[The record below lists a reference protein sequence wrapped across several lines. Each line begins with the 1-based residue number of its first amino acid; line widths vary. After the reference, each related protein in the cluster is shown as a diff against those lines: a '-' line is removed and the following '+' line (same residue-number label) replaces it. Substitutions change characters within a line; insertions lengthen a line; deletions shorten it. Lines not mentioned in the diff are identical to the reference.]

1 MEREKPRS
9 RKKKSSGLKPFAI
22 AGGALV
28 AAAALIAGVSYY
40 QIGKHYERVFLP
52 NTTING
58 VDASK
63 KSVEE
68 VREVIASGING
79 YTLAVLERGGREETI
94 KGTDIGLEAVFDGS
108 LENLLAGQEAFQ
120 WISASKEPKSYEID
134 TMIQYDEAKLE
145 DAFLKLSCF
154 NEELMEKPENAYLSD
169 YVSGQGYTV
178 IVPKE
183 GSFLDPL
190 RAKEGITEA
199 IMYRKPSVSLEELE
213 AYIRP
218 EVLADDP
225 GLLEQLETKNR
236 YAGVT
241 ITYDFGTEKQVLNG
255 DTISQW
261 IGTGDQG
268 EIALDSQAIGDYVKE
283 LASRYDTYN
292 RAKTLKTSYGQT
304 IKITGGVYG
313 WRIDPSAEAA
323 QLAELIRTGQSQER
337 EPVYRQK
344 AASRTG
350 ADYGNTYVEINLTGQ
365 HLFFYKDGKLVVE
378 SDFVSGNA
386 ARGWATPAGVYSLT
400 YKQRNAVLKGE
411 NYRTPVDYWM
421 PFNGGI
427 GLHDA
432 KWRSTFGG
440 EIYKTGGS
448 HGCVN
453 LPHSVAKT
461 IYENIE
467 AGIPVLC
474 YHLDGTGSSGAKS
487 APKTGET
494 RPSKPAAQT
503 PAAPAETTPA
513 PEETKTQ
520 TQPENPVPEGPQ
532 QPSETAPKEPEQP
545 QTETRP
551 GEPAAAPTQP
561 QTGPGESKAVGP
573 GVPGSGATKEEV
585 GPGVNE

>member
-9 RKKKSSGLKPFAI
+9 RKKKPSGIKPFAI

-40 QIGKHYERVFLP
+40 QMGKHYEKVFFP

-68 VREVIASGING
+68 VRELIASGIHG
-79 YTLAVLERGGREETI
+79 YTLAILERGGKEETI
-94 KGTDIGLEAVFDGS
+94 KGRDIGLEAVFDGS
-108 LENLLAGQEAFQ
+108 LEKLLGSQEAFQ
-120 WISASKEPKSYEID
+120 WVRASKEAKSYEIE
-134 TMIQYDEAKLE
+134 TMIQYEEGKLE
-145 DAFLKLSCF
+145 SELLKLSCF
-154 NEELMEKPENAYLSD
+154 QEEQMEQPEDAYISD
-169 YVSGQGYTV
+169 YAPGQGYT
-178 IVPKE
+178 IVAPKE
-183 GSFLDPL
+183 GSLLEPQKA
-190 RAKEGITEA
+190 REGIAEA
-199 IMYRKPSVSLEELE
+199 IVNLKPSVSLEELG
-213 AYIRP
+213 AYIGP
-218 EVLADDP
+218 KITAEDP

-236 YAGVT
+236 YVRAA
-241 ITYDFGTEKQVLNG
+241 ITYNFGAEKQVLNG

-261 IGTGDQG
+261 IGIGDQG
-268 EIALDSQAIGDYVKE
+268 EIALDSQAVSDYVKE

-304 IKITGGVYG
+304 VKVTGGVYG
-313 WRIDPSAEAA
+313 WRIDQNAEAA
-323 QLAELIRTGQSQER
+323 ELAELIRRGENQER

-440 EIYKTGGS
+440 TIYKTGGS

-474 YHLDGTGSSGAKS
+474 YHLEGTESGKAKS
-487 APKTGET
+487 VPKTGET
-494 RPSKPAAQT
+494 SPEKPTAETPAVPTETSPAAET
-503 PAAPAETTPA
+503 PAQTQPSETV
-513 PEETKTQ
+513 PEET
-520 TQPENPVPEGPQ
+520 EGSSQ
-532 QPSETAPKEPEQP
+532 FQPSETAKE
-545 QTETRP
+545 TEPR
-551 GEPAAAPTQP
+551 ESAAAPSQP
-561 QTGPGESKAVGP
+561 EGNPAESKEAGPGAVGNE
-573 GVPGSGATKEEV
+573 AKKEEV
-585 GPGVNE
+585 GPGVNH

>member
-9 RKKKSSGLKPFAI
+9 RKKKPSGIKPFAI
-22 AGGALV
+22 AGGAFV

-40 QIGKHYERVFLP
+40 QMGKHYEKVFFP

-68 VREVIASGING
+68 VRELIASGIDN
-79 YTLAVLERGGREETI
+79 YTLAILERGGKEETI
-94 KGTDIGLEAVFDGS
+94 KGRDIGLEAVFDGS
-108 LENLLAGQEAFQ
+108 LEKLLGSQEAFQ
-120 WISASKEPKSYEID
+120 WVRASKEPKSYEIE
-134 TMIQYDEAKLE
+134 TMIQYEEGKLE
-145 DAFLKLSCF
+145 SELLKLSCF
-154 NEELMEKPENAYLSD
+154 QEEQMEQPEDAYISD
-169 YVSGQGYTV
+169 YAPGQGYT
-178 IVPKE
+178 IVAPKE
-183 GSFLDPL
+183 GSLLEPQKA
-190 RAKEGITEA
+190 REGIAEA
-199 IMYRKPSVSLEELE
+199 IVNLKPSVSLEELG
-213 AYIRP
+213 AYIGP
-218 EVLADDP
+218 EITAEDP

-236 YAGVT
+236 YVRAA
-241 ITYDFGTEKQVLNG
+241 ITYNFGAEKQVLNG

-261 IGTGDQG
+261 IGIGDQG
-268 EIALDSQAIGDYVKE
+268 EIALDSQAVSDYVKE

-304 IKITGGVYG
+304 VKITGGVYG
-313 WRIDPSAEAA
+313 WRIDQNAEAA
-323 QLAELIRTGQSQER
+323 ELAELIRRGENQER

-440 EIYKTGGS
+440 TIYKTGGS

-474 YHLDGTGSSGAKS
+474 YHLEGTESGKAKS
-487 APKTGET
+487 VPKTGET
-494 RPSKPAAQT
+494 SPEKPTAET
-503 PAAPAETTPA
+503 PAVPAETSPAAETPA
-513 PEETKTQ
+513 Q
-520 TQPENPVPEGPQ
+520 T
-532 QPSETAPKEPEQP
+532 QPSETVPEETEGSSQFQPSGTAKE
-545 QTETRP
+545 TEPR
-551 GEPAAAPTQP
+551 ESAAAPSQP
-561 QTGPGESKAVGP
+561 EDNPAESKEAGPGAVG
-573 GVPGSGATKEEV
+573 SEAKKEEV
-585 GPGVNE
+585 GPGVNH

>member
-9 RKKKSSGLKPFAI
+9 RKKKPSGIKPFAI

-40 QIGKHYERVFLP
+40 QMGKHYEKVFFP

-68 VREVIASGING
+68 VRELIASGIDN
-79 YTLAVLERGGREETI
+79 YTLAILERGGKEETI
-94 KGTDIGLEAVFDGS
+94 KGRDIGLEAVFDGS
-108 LENLLAGQEAFQ
+108 LEKLLGSQEAFQ
-120 WISASKEPKSYEID
+120 WVRASKEPKSYEIE
-134 TMIQYDEAKLE
+134 TMIQYEEGKLE
-145 DAFLKLSCF
+145 SELLKLSCF
-154 NEELMEKPENAYLSD
+154 QEEQMEQPEDAYISD
-169 YVSGQGYTV
+169 YAPGRGYT
-178 IVPKE
+178 IVAPKE
-183 GSFLDPL
+183 GSLLEPQKA
-190 RAKEGITEA
+190 REGIAEA
-199 IMYRKPSVSLEELE
+199 IVNLKPSVSLEELG
-213 AYIRP
+213 AYIGP
-218 EVLADDP
+218 EITAEDP

-236 YAGVT
+236 YVGAA
-241 ITYDFGTEKQVLNG
+241 ITYNFGAEKQVLNG

-261 IGTGDQG
+261 IGIGDQG
-268 EIALDSQAIGDYVKE
+268 EIALDSQAVSDYVKE

-304 IKITGGVYG
+304 VKITGGVYG
-313 WRIDPSAEAA
+313 WRIDQNAEAA
-323 QLAELIRTGQSQER
+323 ELAELIRRGENQER

-440 EIYKTGGS
+440 TIYKTGGS

-474 YHLDGTGSSGAKS
+474 YHLEGTESGKAKS
-487 APKTGET
+487 VPKTGEIS
-494 RPSKPAAQT
+494 PEKPTAET
-503 PAAPAETTPA
+503 PAVPAETSPAAETPA
-513 PEETKTQ
+513 Q
-520 TQPENPVPEGPQ
+520 T
-532 QPSETAPKEPEQP
+532 QPSETVPEETEGSSQFQPSGTAKE
-545 QTETRP
+545 TEPR
-551 GEPAAAPTQP
+551 ESAAAPSQP
-561 QTGPGESKAVGP
+561 EDNPAESKEAGPGAVG
-573 GVPGSGATKEEV
+573 SEAKKEEV
-585 GPGVNE
+585 GPGVNH